1 MNDVWLA
8 SGSVNIFIDTVKQI
22 NNKVSENAFSNNL
35 FCSGFGF
42 CLISLRCSEHI
53 SNRKDDQTIW
63 HDTLR

>member
-35 FCSGFGF
+35 FCSGFWVLF
-42 CLISLRCSEHI
+42 DIV
-53 SNRKDDQTIW
+53 KVF
-63 HDTLR
+63 